1 MSGKNR
7 RGKRHMLKS
16 IKGFRGTSEAENF
29 SKGIEQRVN
38 GAEIFSFGAKAL
50 PAPQPAKMAV

>member
-1 MSGKNR
+1 
-7 RGKRHMLKS
+7 MLKS